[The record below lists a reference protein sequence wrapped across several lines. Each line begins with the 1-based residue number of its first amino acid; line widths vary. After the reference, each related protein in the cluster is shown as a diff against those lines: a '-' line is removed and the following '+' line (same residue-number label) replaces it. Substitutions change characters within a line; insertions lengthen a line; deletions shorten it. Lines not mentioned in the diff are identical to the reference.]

1 LNKACLNGLS
11 SVYRN
16 QINAQGI
23 INFDELRPEDVI
35 RQVPAEQLDLDWSA
49 VIYIKNFQGSQ
60 AGGTVIWSNDEGFF
74 RTNCSSKAVM
84 DRLTATQVLTWFDM
98 NTMVEFLQLSSPVPF
113 VLGPIVLVSTDRPSG
128 SGYTSWLGCQ
138 FETHINGTMQERQ
151 VRVLLSNGLALIV
164 HDTAARLR
172 KKVAEAR
179 EILMLQQQIQQE
191 IAQQHVTVPPAGKIR
206 PVMEVA
212 RQFQWKR
219 DCRLIGEIF
228 GKTGLDPDPKLLEKA
243 LHSLYQGEGRSYD
256 FINERS

>member
-1 LNKACLNGLS
+1 MNKACLNGLS

-16 QINAQGI
+16 QINAQGVV
-23 INFDELRPEDVI
+23 NFDELRLEDVI
-35 RQVPAEQLDLDWSA
+35 RQVPAERLDLDWSA

-74 RTNCSSKAVM
+74 RTTCSSKAVM
-84 DRLTATQVLTWFDM
+84 DMLTATQVLTWFDLH
-98 NTMVEFLQLSSPVPF
+98 TMVEFLELSSPVPF

-151 VRVLLSNGLALIV
+151 VRVLLSNGLALIA
-164 HDTAARLR
+164 HDTAPRLR
-172 KKVAEAR
+172 KKIDEAR
-179 EILMLQQQIQQE
+179 QVLLLQQRIQQ
-191 IAQQHVTVPPAGKIR
+191 AVVQRHGTVPMAGEFR
-206 PVMEVA
+206 AVMDVA
-212 RQFQWKR
+212 RQFQEKR

-228 GKTGLDPDPKLLEKA
+228 GKAGLDPDPQLLEKA

-256 FINERS
+256 LINERS